1 MFLNWKKLAKVL
13 VFVSLIFSVSSVFAE
28 DENWF
33 WGKPISQI
41 AFQGLNSVKK
51 SDVLSITNNFIGKSF
66 TEDVYNEMLD
76 RLYSLAYFE
85 EVEPFAKHDPSNKD
99 KVLLPIPSYL

>member
-51 SDVLSITNNFIGKSF
+51 ADV
-66 TEDVYNEMLD
+66 
-76 RLYSLAYFE
+76 
-85 EVEPFAKHDPSNKD
+85 
-99 KVLLPIPSYL
+99 